1 MQVVPHKRDI
11 ILNEWHHPSQ
21 YLVQLLHQKNLMRY
35 KLTSHFLHLVRGSH
49 DVFSVKSSF
58 QDLKKYKQTGTSSA
72 FLLSGCQNVPRP
84 PQLVVFRLLFLPS
97 DDNREMS

>member
-1 MQVVPHKRDI
+1 M
-11 ILNEWHHPSQ
+11 
-21 YLVQLLHQKNLMRY
+21 
-35 KLTSHFLHLVRGSH
+35 F
-49 DVFSVKSSF
+49 FSVKSSF
-58 QDLKKYKQTGTSSA
+58 QDLKKYKQTETSSA